1 MFQNGTVYALLL
13 LDTVLSFFFGV
24 WFYRLLI
31 WYPRGG
37 RVFTGANSMVGK
49 PATVVKNDRAFGMV
63 RIDGQTWRAVFP
75 DDEEFNVGD
84 NVTVKKVSGLKVTVT
99 KKDGKNGN

>member
-1 MFQNGTVYALLL
+1 
-13 LDTVLSFFFGV
+13 
-24 WFYRLLI
+24 
-31 WYPRGG
+31 
-37 RVFTGANSMVGK
+37 MVGK

>member
-1 MFQNGTVYALLL
+1 
-13 LDTVLSFFFGV
+13 
-24 WFYRLLI
+24 
-31 WYPRGG
+31 
-37 RVFTGANSMVGK
+37 
-49 PATVVKNDRAFGMV
+49 MV